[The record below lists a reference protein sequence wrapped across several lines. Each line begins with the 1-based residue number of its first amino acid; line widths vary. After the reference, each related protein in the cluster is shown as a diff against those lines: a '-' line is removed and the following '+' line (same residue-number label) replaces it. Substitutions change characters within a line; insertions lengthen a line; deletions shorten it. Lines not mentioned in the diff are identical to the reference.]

1 MTVTSYGEGLGAVGG
16 GGVLSSV
23 WDEGSWKLHL

>member
-1 MTVTSYGEGLGAVGG
+1 MTVTSYGGGLGAVVGG
-16 GGVLSSV
+16 CLSSV